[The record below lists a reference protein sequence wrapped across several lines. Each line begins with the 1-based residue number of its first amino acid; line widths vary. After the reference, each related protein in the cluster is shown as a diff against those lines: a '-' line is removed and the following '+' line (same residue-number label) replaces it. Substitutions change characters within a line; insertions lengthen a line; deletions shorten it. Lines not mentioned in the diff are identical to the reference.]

1 MSLVDWRAS
10 CSLTGTV
17 LKWLSI
23 PLLFPL
29 FLGLYYGADVLTFLA
44 TIGITLLAGFALE
57 QFEETP
63 TLGPR
68 EAFLMVALVWL
79 LTSMVGAIPYVIAGN
94 DTVAQPVNALFESM
108 SGFTTTGATVMGD
121 ISLETHSHA
130 LLMWRQMTQWLGGM
144 GIIVLAVAIL
154 SKLAVGGTQLMEAEA
169 PGPSLEKLTPTI
181 TQTARILWELYFVI
195 TVGYMLILY
204 ILHLAG
210 LAPNMDLYNAIAH
223 GFTTLP
229 TGGFSP
235 EARSIEAFSPA
246 VQWVMSPFMLI
257 AGTNFALIWHVTQDR
272 SLKTLLQNS
281 EFRFYMLLIGVFTVS
296 LTAFLTVQAEYAT
309 IAESLRHG
317 LFQTASITTTTGY
330 ASVDF
335 NIWSGQAKILLFA
348 MMFIGGS
355 TASTGGGIKILR
367 WLVVYRSIRNE
378 LFRTIHPEAVRPIRL
393 GNRVIDERTVQ
404 GIYIFTLLYFAIFL
418 VATVVISAD
427 AARSGVDLSALEAMS
442 GVASTLGNIGPAF
455 ERLGPMGSYIELP
468 TTTKLLMVVLMWIGR
483 LELLTVLVIFT
494 PSFWRS

>member
-1 MSLVDWRAS
+1 MRHVDLRAS

-17 LKWLSI
+17 LKWLSV

-29 FLGLYYGADVLTFLA
+29 LIGIHYRTDVLPFLVTIAVTFL
-44 TIGITLLAGFALE
+44 IGFGFERLDDD
-57 QFEETP
+57 P
-63 TLGPR
+63 HLSPR
-68 EAFLMVALVWL
+68 EAFLMVALAWL
-79 LTSMVGAIPYVIAGN
+79 LTSFVGALPYVVAGN

-130 LLMWRQMTQWLGGM
+130 ILMWRQMTQWLGGM

-154 SKLAVGGTQLMEAEA
+154 SKLAVGGAQVMEAEA
-169 PGPSLEKLTPTI
+169 PGPSIEKLTPTI
-181 TQTARILWELYFVI
+181 KQTARILWELYVII
-195 TVGYMLILY
+195 TVGYMGLLY
-204 ILHLAG
+204 ALHLAG
-210 LAPNMDLYNAIAH
+210 FAPNMGLYNAVAH
-223 GFTTLP
+223 GFTTMP

-235 EARSIEAFSPA
+235 EARSIEAFSPTI
-246 VQWVMSPFMLI
+246 QWVMSPFMLI
-257 AGTNFALIWHVTQDR
+257 AGTNFALIWHVIEDR
-272 SLKTLLQNS
+272 DVRTLLRNA
-281 EFRFYMLLIGVFTVS
+281 EFRFYLLLVGFFTVT
-296 LTAFLTVQAEYAT
+296 LTLFLTVQGEYAT
-309 IAESLRHG
+309 ITESLRHG
-317 LFQTASITTTTGY
+317 LFQTAAITTTTGY

-335 NIWSGQAKILLFA
+335 DIWSGQAKILLFT
-348 MMFIGGS
+348 MMFLGGS

-367 WLVVYRSIRNE
+367 WLVVFKSIRNE
-378 LFRTIHPEAVRPIRL
+378 LFRTIHPEAVRPVRI
-393 GNRVIDERTVQ
+393 GNRVIGERTVR
-404 GIYIFTLLYFAIFL
+404 GIYVFMLLYFTIFL

-442 GVASTLGNIGPAF
+442 GVASTLGNIGPGF

-468 TTTKLLMVVLMWIGR
+468 TTTKLLMVVLMWVGR